1 MHNAKFDMFQR
12 FVLEKYAMMMM
23 LGDDVDIVVMRS
35 VYQSNKLFINGLNRD
50 VQCTTALYDK
60 HALPRVCGEK

>member
-1 MHNAKFDMFQR
+1 MPNLTCFKGLF
-12 FVLEKYAMMMM
+12 LENYAMMMM
-23 LGDDVDIVVMRS
+23 LADDVDIVVMRS
-35 VYQSNKLFINGLNRD
+35 VHQSNKLFINGLNRD

>member
-35 VYQSNKLFINGLNRD
+35 VHQSNKLFINGLN
-50 VQCTTALYDK
+50 
-60 HALPRVCGEK
+60 